1 MKMNRILLAFSA
13 ALFLASCTATQSM
26 KLANDSV
33 HIKYERASVFLAEPD
48 LEDMREEAVKR
59 CATDEPTLVADTC
72 SWNNGFFC
80 YAWTFIYDC
89 RNL

>member
-1 MKMNRILLAFSA
+1 MNTRIILAVCLA
-13 ALFLASCTATQSM
+13 GLLASCTSTQSM

-33 HIKYERASVFLAEPD
+33 HIKYERPSVFLSEPD
-48 LEDMREEAVKR
+48 LNEMREEAAKR
-59 CATDEPTLVADTC
+59 CNTEEPELVADTC

-89 RNL
+89 ESE